1 MALVLILVLVK
12 EAGAS
17 SSILDDYEIGTF
29 QPTIT
34 VDSGSL
40 SLDGGE
46 DTCAYIKIGKL
57 VQVQGSIGISGS
69 GASGAFR
76 IASLPFAMNTGLA
89 EQAELSA
96 ATVNVYNT
104 ASNFTQGILG
114 ELSNVSG
121 DATILIRQ
129 GNGTS
134 AGVTN
139 VADKMD
145 SGTFNCFMATYR
157 TDS

>member
-1 MALVLILVLVK
+1 M
-12 EAGAS
+12 
-17 SSILDDYEIGTF
+17 
-29 QPTIT
+29 
-34 VDSGSL
+34 
-40 SLDGGE
+40 
-46 DTCAYIKIGKL
+46 
-57 VQVQGSIGISGS
+57 QGSIGISGS

-114 ELSNVSG
+114 ELSNVSV
-121 DATILIRQ
+121 DATILIIQ

-134 AGVTN
+134 SGVTN
-139 VADKMD
+139 VEYKMY
-145 SGTFNCFMATYR
+145 S
-157 TDS
+157 